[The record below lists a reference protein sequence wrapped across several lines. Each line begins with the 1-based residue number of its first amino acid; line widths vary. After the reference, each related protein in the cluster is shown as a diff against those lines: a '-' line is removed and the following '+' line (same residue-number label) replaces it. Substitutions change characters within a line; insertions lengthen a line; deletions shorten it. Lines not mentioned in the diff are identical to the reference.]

1 VTTTIPELANV
12 RADKFGM
19 HLTTID
25 QEDVGI
31 GDSQERFSIQSISK
45 ALTVALAFSFLD
57 EVETVGV
64 EPSGT
69 AFNSLVQLEYEK
81 ESKKSFINAGAM

>member
-45 ALTVALAFSFLD
+45 ALTVALAFSFR
-57 EVETVGV
+57 
-64 EPSGT
+64 
-69 AFNSLVQLEYEK
+69 
-81 ESKKSFINAGAM
+81 

>member
-1 VTTTIPELANV
+1 MKFLDILKEIEQELKNYPSIGNVTTTIPELANV

-57 EVETVGV
+57 EGIWK
-64 EPSGT
+64 
-69 AFNSLVQLEYEK
+69 Q
-81 ESKKSFINAGAM
+81 